1 MSSTREGPEII
12 PLNPWSMGPTA
23 ARDLSGRLLS
33 WGFMQVPLLDV
44 RRQNQPLEHELRQA
58 FTRVLESGNYI
69 LGPEVERF
77 EAAAAVVAGARFAIG
92 LSSGTDA
99 LLVALMALEIGP
111 GDEVICPSFT
121 FFATAGSIARV
132 GAVPVF
138 ADSCPDCFNMDP
150 KGIEAL
156 ITERTKAILP
166 VHLFGQAADMDS
178 VLEIARAHG
187 LAVIEDAAQAF
198 GAEYRGKPVGSL
210 GAFGTI
216 SFYPSKNLG
225 GLGDAGLLVTDR
237 PELAERARLLR
248 NHGAEKQY
256 FHRIVGG
263 NFRLDAVQAAF
274 LAVKLPHLAGYTAK
288 RQHHARKYNEAFSGF
303 RSDGPRQIVLPVT
316 HEDRTHIANQYTL
329 RVRGR
334 EGPVSVRDAL
344 RAFLR
349 ERGIASA
356 IYYPVP
362 LHRQECF
369 RAVRADRPADCPVAE
384 RLAQEALSLPVF
396 PELAAEEQQAVVNAV
411 EEFLG

>member
-1 MSSTREGPEII
+1 MKTC
-12 PLNPWSMGPTA
+12 T
-23 ARDLSGRLLS
+23 
-33 WGFMQVPLLDV
+33 QVPLLDV
-44 RRQNQPLEHELRQA
+44 NRENGPLEHELREA
-58 FTRVLESGNYI
+58 FARVLRSGQFI

-77 EAAAAVVAGARFAIG
+77 EEAAAAVAGARFAIG

-111 GDEVICPSFT
+111 GDEVICPAFT
-121 FFATAGSIARV
+121 FFATAGSIVRV
-132 GAVPVF
+132 GATPVF
-138 ADSCPDCFNMDP
+138 VDSCPNCFNMDP

-156 ITERTKAILP
+156 ITKRTKAILP
-166 VHLFGQAADMDS
+166 VHLFGQAADMDPI
-178 VLEIARAHG
+178 LEIARRHG
-187 LAVIEDAAQAF
+187 LTVIEDAAQAF
-198 GAEYRGKPVGSL
+198 GAEYRGKPAGSL

-225 GLGDAGLLVTDR
+225 GLGDGGLLVTNE

-274 LAVKLPHLAGYTAK
+274 LTVKLPYLAGYTTK
-288 RQHHARKYNEAFSGF
+288 RQHHVRRYEETLGRL
-303 RSDGPRQIVLPVT
+303 RSDGPVQIVLPAT

-329 RVRGR
+329 RVRGGDGR
-334 EGPVSVRDAL
+334 YGTMSARDAF
-344 RAFLR
+344 RSFLQ

-369 RAVRADRPADCPVAE
+369 RRLIADRPADCPVAE
-384 RLAQEALSLPVF
+384 SLAQEAISLPVF
-396 PELAAEEQQAVVNAV
+396 PELTAEEHQAVVNAV
-411 EEFLG
+411 QEFLG